1 MNYCIVKD
9 GIIVNIIVCDNDA
22 TANEFGAVPSYE
34 GADIGYQY
42 NPPEPAPA
50 PEPDPKP
57 TTEELLNAIDAQ
69 VTYTAMMTD
78 TMLPEV

>member
-42 NPPEPAPA
+42 NPPEPVPA
-50 PEPDPKP
+50 DREP
-57 TTEELLNAIDAQ
+57 TTDELLNA
-69 VTYTAMMTD
+69 
-78 TMLPEV
+78 MLGVNRYE